1 MSKTTK
7 GAPVQGFI
15 KKQNNKVILIM
26 TIRRAFADI
35 FWFTLFHEIAHFI
48 NGDSK
53 QKFLDF
59 ESVENSRESKADTF
73 AQNIL
78 IDKNAYQNF
87 IKSKD
92 FSLNSINAFANK
104 QKILPSIII
113 GRLQKDKYL
122 KWSDYSDQIKKY
134 EIM

>member
-1 MSKTTK
+1 MSSEALK
-7 GAPVQGFI
+7 I
-15 KKQNNKVILIM
+15 CEKVKIIG
-26 TIRRAFADI
+26 IVDY
-35 FWFTLFHEIAHFI
+35 H
-48 NGDSK
+48 G
-53 QKFLDF
+53 
-59 ESVENSRESKADTF
+59 
-73 AQNIL
+73 
-78 IDKNAYQNF
+78 DKNAYQNF